1 MEKELCPT
9 EDELMEREDKCRK
22 ALKTVGKAI
31 FMRLFVT
38 ALLVWIVIQNGMEFW
53 VMGLMLFV
61 LLINLGGLLPLC
73 GELKKRILELRSIMD
88 QYN

>member
-38 ALLVWIVIQNGMEFW
+38 ALVVWIVIQNGMEFW

>member
-9 EDELMEREDKCRK
+9 EDELKEREEKCRK